1 MASSTYPSPNQLA
14 LPNGTPILVSNT
26 PIIVTT
32 ANLQRAGLYVFNP
45 SSTITLWV
53 SPSPLVAVGTGVT
66 VQPLQGVALGPP
78 NTPTWTNQIYA
89 IASAAGSNVIVVLE
103 FYQ

>member
-1 MASSTYPSPNQLA
+1 MASTYPSPNQLA
-14 LPNGTPILVSNT
+14 LPNGSPILVSNT

-45 SSTITLWV
+45 SATVTLWV

-66 VQPLQGVALGPP
+66 VQPLQGVACGPP
-78 NTPTWTNQIYA
+78 NTPAWTNAMYA
-89 IASAAGSNVIVVLE
+89 IASAAGSNVIVLFE
-103 FYQ
+103 FYT